1 MLSKRLFD
9 LLGAGI
15 GLLALAPLLL
25 LISLWIRWDSP
36 GPALFRQWR
45 IGRAGVPFAI
55 LKFRTM
61 RTDADCGSGLTIG
74 ADPRIT
80 RAGAFLRRHKL
91 DELPQLLNVVAGD
104 MSLVGPRPELA
115 RYVAHYPAPVR
126 ASVLSVRPGLTDWAA
141 IEYKDES
148 AILGRA
154 SDPEQAYL
162 EQILP
167 VKLAYY
173 QRYVAHHSVG
183 QDVRIIWCTL
193 AALCLR
199 GHDQ

>member
-9 LLGAGI
+9 LLAAAAGMLI
-15 GLLALAPLLL
+15 LAPLLVA
-25 LISLWIRWDSP
+25 IALWIRWDSP

-45 IGRAGVPFAI
+45 IGRAGVPFSI

-61 RTDADCGSGLTIG
+61 TVGGSRAGGLTVG

-91 DELPQLLNVVAGD
+91 DELPQLINVLTGD

-126 ASVLSVRPGLTDWAA
+126 ARVLSVRPGLTDWAA
-141 IEYKDES
+141 ILYKDES
-148 AILGRA
+148 TILGRA
-154 SDPEQAYL
+154 GDPERAYL

-167 VKLAYY
+167 AKLAYY
-173 QRYVAHHSVG
+173 QRYVDQHSVG
-183 QDVRIIWCTL
+183 QDMRIIVRTL
-193 AALCLR
+193 AALCQR
-199 GHDQ
+199 AGER